1 MHQNAREHPAILST
15 FVKLPVFIKTFVL
28 SGGFCDRFT
37 QGFTV
42 RYILSLHCLKKQKR
56 KKDEANGE
64 NELLAYPTFS
74 HFSILLTFFKSV
86 SFKSDA

>member
-1 MHQNAREHPAILST
+1 MT
-15 FVKLPVFIKTFVL
+15 VL
-28 SGGFCDRFT
+28 HMVYCT
-37 QGFTV
+37 
-42 RYILSLHCLKKQKR
+42 LHFEFALLKKAKK

-86 SFKSDA
+86 SFKCDA